1 MILEGSFRQF
11 LSRETDSRVDQTCGV
26 RENRDINFTQAFC
39 FTRNDKGHRHKQ
51 QCTLIT
57 EGGLRINRKS
67 VRAMGDSEDTERCLK
82 ELGELGKIAQ
92 QLVALQ
98 VVRNENYVE
107 IEDD

>member
-1 MILEGSFRQF
+1 
-11 LSRETDSRVDQTCGV
+11 
-26 RENRDINFTQAFC
+26 
-39 FTRNDKGHRHKQ
+39 
-51 QCTLIT
+51 
-57 EGGLRINRKS
+57 
-67 VRAMGDSEDTERCLK
+67 MGDSEDTERCLK